1 MSRGHR
7 CADVSIFLAKRPLVP
22 RIPLFTNMKQGILA
36 LFVVLIFQSVT
47 VALAPPWPQEGSD
60 LKADAKVTYGRLDNG
75 LRYIILPND
84 EPPGRAS
91 LRLYMDVGSLMEMDD
106 QQGMAHFLEHMAFN
120 GSRNFASGKMIE
132 YFQRLG
138 MAFGADTNAHTS
150 FMETVY
156 QLELPKVEEAF
167 FADGIKL
174 FSDYLDGMLLGKVE
188 IDRERGII
196 LSEKLS
202 RDSVEYRTMLEGFK
216 FSLPEGLIS
225 RRLPIGQEET
235 IKSMTR
241 ERFIDFYETYY
252 TPQRAV
258 VVVVGDIKEPALV
271 EALIKSHFKDAK
283 PRREE
288 SPNPDMGK
296 VRTGRGLVAKLHH
309 EKDAPATDIS
319 IEVLR
324 PAKVVPDTA
333 ARRRE
338 LMVRDMGDLM
348 LNTRFS
354 QLAKAENAAI
364 MSGESYSYEYLEF
377 VELNGVM
384 AKCKPEQWQDA
395 LALIEQELRRALL
408 HGFTDSEFE
417 EAKATYLKG
426 VKLRAEQA
434 STRQS
439 KVLASQ
445 IVSVLAAHKVFTHPS
460 DDLPRVEV
468 ALATLKKEEC
478 LSAFVAGW
486 DSKDIAIFVGG
497 NLKLDG
503 DSSGAILSAYK
514 ESHAKPVAAPANEK
528 TASFAYTN
536 FGPAGKVASRNEV
549 KDLEITQIV
558 FENNV
563 RLNLKTTPFQKNAVN
578 VLVSFGGG
586 KLDAPKDKAGLIPFA
601 QSTFELG
608 GLVKHDSDEI
618 RRLFASQTVS
628 ADFSVGDEAFLLGGK
643 TTPTDLVAQMQ
654 LLAAYVT
661 APGYREEA
669 ERQFRQSIGPMY
681 TSLAHTAEGIMTDKV
696 SGFIHSED
704 PRFGFPDQ
712 AELEKITTADLK
724 SWMAKPLSEA
734 WMEVTVLGDIDVEK
748 AIAAVSQTFGALPKR
763 ESRKPD
769 YLAERIVGF
778 PAEPK
783 SKEFRFTTEI
793 PKAVATIYWPTD
805 DMSDIQRT
813 RRLSLLG
820 SVLDDRLRLKVREE
834 LGETYSPA
842 CYHVAND
849 TFKGYGYMTAMIE
862 CKPEQAE
869 KIGALV
875 IQIADGLATGSI
887 SDDEFERA
895 RKPILEQLA
904 QMRRDNRYWSQNVL
918 RNSQEHPER
927 LAWARSLVSDF
938 DGITKSDLEAFAK
951 TYLGAARAITVNV
964 MPDVAKP

>member
-1 MSRGHR
+1 
-7 CADVSIFLAKRPLVP
+7 
-22 RIPLFTNMKQGILA
+22 
-36 LFVVLIFQSVT
+36 
-47 VALAPPWPQEGSD
+47 
-60 LKADAKVTYGRLDNG
+60 
-75 LRYIILPND
+75 
-84 EPPGRAS
+84 
-91 LRLYMDVGSLMEMDD
+91 
-106 QQGMAHFLEHMAFN
+106 
-120 GSRNFASGKMIE
+120 
-132 YFQRLG
+132 
-138 MAFGADTNAHTS
+138 
-150 FMETVY
+150 
-156 QLELPKVEEAF
+156 
-167 FADGIKL
+167 
-174 FSDYLDGMLLGKVE
+174 
-188 IDRERGII
+188 
-196 LSEKLS
+196 
-202 RDSVEYRTMLEGFK
+202 
-216 FSLPEGLIS
+216 
-225 RRLPIGQEET
+225 
-235 IKSMTR
+235 
-241 ERFIDFYETYY
+241 
-252 TPQRAV
+252 
-258 VVVVGDIKEPALV
+258 
-271 EALIKSHFKDAK
+271 
-283 PRREE
+283 
-288 SPNPDMGK
+288 
-296 VRTGRGLVAKLHH
+296 
-309 EKDAPATDIS
+309 
-319 IEVLR
+319 
-324 PAKVVPDTA
+324 
-333 ARRRE
+333 
-338 LMVRDMGDLM
+338 
-348 LNTRFS
+348 
-354 QLAKAENAAI
+354 
-364 MSGESYSYEYLEF
+364 
-377 VELNGVM
+377 
-384 AKCKPEQWQDA
+384 
-395 LALIEQELRRALL
+395 
-408 HGFTDSEFE
+408 
-417 EAKATYLKG
+417 
-426 VKLRAEQA
+426 
-434 STRQS
+434 
-439 KVLASQ
+439 
-445 IVSVLAAHKVFTHPS
+445 
-460 DDLPRVEV
+460 
-468 ALATLKKEEC
+468 
-478 LSAFVAGW
+478 
-486 DSKDIAIFVGG
+486 
-497 NLKLDG
+497 
-503 DSSGAILSAYK
+503 
-514 ESHAKPVAAPANEK
+514 
-528 TASFAYTN
+528 
-536 FGPAGKVASRNEV
+536 
-549 KDLEITQIV
+549 
-558 FENNV
+558 
-563 RLNLKTTPFQKNAVN
+563 
-578 VLVSFGGG
+578 
-586 KLDAPKDKAGLIPFA
+586 
-601 QSTFELG
+601 
-608 GLVKHDSDEI
+608 
-618 RRLFASQTVS
+618 
-628 ADFSVGDEAFLLGGK
+628 
-643 TTPTDLVAQMQ
+643 MQ

-875 IQIADGLATGSI
+875 IQIAGGLATGSI